1 MATGI
6 SSENSGNSSNLQQQ
20 QLLSVANAT
29 NVDMDVDV
37 VAAWTPRGN
46 YAQIALCTLMWPVLL
61 QLLLLVLLLLLLMAV
76 VAFIANVACNNFKY
90 CENLREKPKGG

>member
-1 MATGI
+1 
-6 SSENSGNSSNLQQQ
+6 
-20 QLLSVANAT
+20 
-29 NVDMDVDV
+29 MDVDV

-61 QLLLLVLLLLLLMAV
+61 LLQLLLLVLLLLLLMAV
-76 VAFIANVACNNFKY
+76 VAFIANVARNNFKY

>member
-61 QLLLLVLLLLLLMAV
+61 LQQLLLLLLLMAV

>member
-20 QLLSVANAT
+20 RLLSVANAT

-46 YAQIALCTLMWPVLL
+46 YAQIALSTLMWPVLL
-61 QLLLLVLLLLLLMAV
+61 LQQLLLLLLLMAV
-76 VAFIANVACNNFKY
+76 VAFMANVACNNFKY